1 MKKTILFCGIFMAFV
16 LMTAGCGADK
26 SADADKIAADHIAA
40 DPTEAVIEDQLSEE
54 MMEDAD
60 VTEAAGSGETDTV
73 SEDESNVE
81 SPDRSELS
89 AEETQD
95 MELPDTESSD
105 TNPSDPEDALPEIEW
120 AMDAKED
127 TTQASQTSQQY
138 DASKLKSIEL
148 TDYFGQNLYFVM
160 DDFYPDIY
168 QSSNCFMWNDMGSW
182 VHVEDDGA
190 ICSHGHKINTSN
202 VSVYGTKTGQSVDDA
217 AAVLAARG
225 FSIESEGL
233 DSRINQYVVR
243 AKGSKNWVVL
253 YYDKDSKLVN
263 GIEVNL
269 KDLDQGWE

>member
-1 MKKTILFCGIFMAFV
+1 
-16 LMTAGCGADK
+16 MTAGCGADK
-26 SADADKIAADHIAA
+26 SAGADQMAT
-40 DPTEAVIEDQLSEE
+40 DPTEAVIADQVSEE
-54 MMEDAD
+54 MSEDAD
-60 VTEAAGSGETDTV
+60 VTEAAGSGKTDTV
-73 SEDESNVE
+73 SEDESDAG
-81 SPDRSELS
+81 STAISGGS
-89 AEETQD
+89 AEES
-95 MELPDTESSD
+95 ENIEISDTEGAGTGASGTEVSG
-105 TNPSDPEDALPEIEW
+105 TEDAVPKIEW

-127 TTQASQTSQQY
+127 TAQAPKASQQY
-138 DASKLKSIEL
+138 DAAKLRSIEL

-190 ICSHGHKINTSN
+190 ICDHGHKINTSN
-202 VSVYGTKTGQSVDDA
+202 VSVYGAKTGQSVDDA
-217 AAVLAARG
+217 AAVLATRG

-253 YYDKDSKLVN
+253 YYDKDSKVVN

>member
-1 MKKTILFCGIFMAFV
+1 MKKTILFCGIFIAFV

-26 SADADKIAADHIAA
+26 SADADQIAA
-40 DPTEAVIEDQLSEE
+40 DPTEAVIEEQVSEE
-54 MMEDAD
+54 MTEEAD
-60 VTEAAGSGETDTV
+60 VTEAAASGEADTV

-148 TDYFGQNLYFVM
+148 SDYFGQNLYFVM

-190 ICSHGHKINTSN
+190 ICDHGHKINTSN
-202 VSVYGTKTGQSVDDA
+202 VSVYGVKTGQAVDDA

-233 DSRINQYVVR
+233 DSRINRYVVR

-253 YYDKDSKLVN
+253 YYDSDSKIVN

>member
-1 MKKTILFCGIFMAFV
+1 MKKTILFCSIFMAFV

-26 SADADKIAADHIAA
+26 SADADHIAA

-54 MMEDAD
+54 MLEDAD

-73 SEDESNVE
+73 SEDESDTV
-81 SPDRSELS
+81 SS
-89 AEETQD
+89 AFSDLPPEEVQ
-95 MELPDTESSD
+95 D

>member
-1 MKKTILFCGIFMAFV
+1 MADRIEKENEECMKKTILFCGIFMAFV

-26 SADADKIAADHIAA
+26 SADADQIAA
-40 DPTEAVIEDQLSEE
+40 DPTEAVIEEQVSEE
-54 MMEDAD
+54 MTEEAD
-60 VTEAAGSGETDTV
+60 VTEAAAAGETDTV
-73 SEDESNVE
+73 SEDE
-81 SPDRSELS
+81 PDTVSSAFSELPP
-89 AEETQD
+89 EEVQD
-95 MELPDTESSD
+95 TNSSD
-105 TNPSDPEDALPEIEW
+105 TEDALPEIEW
-120 AMDAKED
+120 AMDAEEPAK
-127 TTQASQTSQQY
+127 TTQASQQY

-148 TDYFGQNLYFVM
+148 SDYFGQNLYFVM

-190 ICSHGHKINTSN
+190 ICDHGHKINTSN
-202 VSVYGTKTGQSVDDA
+202 VSVYGAKTGQAVDDA

-233 DSRINQYVVR
+233 DSRINQYIVR

-253 YYDKDSKLVN
+253 YYDSDSKLVN